1 MPGPKGTHESV
12 FGADE
17 TEKDKE
23 KKVTPVVESNN
34 LSPIIPK
41 TEQPSYQYDWFGG
54 DNQTKT
60 PEVTTHETE
69 KQKVVEKP
77 KVDETEKQK
86 VDETEKTE
94 IPAPKK
100 SEYEFNTQFVKDLY
114 GEDLESVDEKNKRKR
129 AATAINAIGHLGNAL
144 SAVNN
149 MVWSGQHAP
158 SQTLPTINNNMVQA
172 YEDKYGARRKD
183 YLNAIHAGRA
193 ADLQEFNQAYSR
205 FNADRQYKL
214 EKDKMAQ
221 GQERWNKTFKHTK
234 EKDNKEINLKEE
246 ANEIAMTNANANL
259 KRANAYATGR
269 VDEDGNPISG
279 RGTKTEY
286 GHLSVYN
293 PTTGKAVPM
302 TINWSRIND
311 ATLKQLYDRVGGPEI
326 KESDKQRDEYDI
338 TGTRGSSNGVEA
350 KRMAMR
356 SYIGSVASTN
366 PELYNY
372 LVTQGIGQPIP
383 VSRAK

>member
-23 KKVTPVVESNN
+23 KKVTPVVEVV
-34 LSPIIPK
+34 
-41 TEQPSYQYDWFGG
+41 PS
-54 DNQTKT
+54 
-60 PEVTTHETE
+60 
-69 KQKVVEKP
+69 
-77 KVDETEKQK
+77 
-86 VDETEKTE
+86 
-94 IPAPKK
+94 APKK

-193 ADLQEFNQAYSR
+193 ADLQEFNQAYSQ
-205 FNADRQYKL
+205 FNADRQHQL
-214 EKDKMAQ
+214 AKDKLAFGKEQ
-221 GQERWNKTFKHTK
+221 LEYTK
-234 EKDNKEINLKEE
+234 EKDKKDFGLKEE
-246 ANEIAMTNANANL
+246 ANKIAMTNANANL
-259 KRANAYATGR
+259 KRAKAYVHGR

-286 GHLSVYN
+286 GNLSVYN

-326 KESDKQRDEYDI
+326 KESDKQRDEYDF

>member
-1 MPGPKGTHESV
+1 MPGPKVTYESV
-12 FGADE
+12 GGADE
-17 TEKDKE
+17 TEKKDKE
-23 KKVTPVVESNN
+23 KKVTPVVE
-34 LSPIIPK
+34 
-41 TEQPSYQYDWFGG
+41 
-54 DNQTKT
+54 
-60 PEVTTHETE
+60 
-69 KQKVVEKP
+69 VV
-77 KVDETEKQK
+77 Q
-86 VDETEKTE
+86 
-94 IPAPKK
+94 PAPKM
-100 SEYEFNTQFVKDLY
+100 SEYEFNTNFVKDLY

-183 YLNAIHAGRA
+183 YLNSIHAGRA

-205 FNADRQYKL
+205 WDSNRKHEWQKSEAEKNRGL
-214 EKDKMAQ
+214 EKYKFDT
-221 GQERWNKTFKHTK
+221 TFNYTK
-234 EKDNKEINLKEE
+234 EKDDADRKVKEE
-246 ANEIAMTNANANL
+246 ANKIAMTNANANWT
-259 KRANAYATGR
+259 RANAYATGR

-293 PTTGKAVPM
+293 PKTGKAMPM
-302 TINWSRIND
+302 KINWSLVGD
-311 ATLKQLYDRVGGPEI
+311 AALQQLYDIVGGPEI
-326 KESDKQRDEYDI
+326 KEENYP
-338 TGTRGSSNGVEA
+338 GPNGSSSSGVEK

-356 SYIGSVASTN
+356 NHIGRVAATN

-372 LVTQGIGQPIP
+372 LVTQGIGTPIP
-383 VSRAK
+383 VSREK

>member
-1 MPGPKGTHESV
+1 MPGPKGTYESVFEQDDNEKKKKVVAKGTYESV

-23 KKVTPVVESNN
+23 NKVVTPVV
-34 LSPIIPK
+34 
-41 TEQPSYQYDWFGG
+41 G
-54 DNQTKT
+54 
-60 PEVTTHETE
+60 
-69 KQKVVEKP
+69 VV
-77 KVDETEKQK
+77 Q
-86 VDETEKTE
+86 
-94 IPAPKK
+94 PAPKK

-114 GEDLESVDEKNKRKR
+114 GKDLESVDEKNKRKR

-205 FNADRQYKL
+205 FNSDRQHQLAK
-214 EKDKMAQ
+214 EEMAQ
-221 GQERWNKTFKHTK
+221 KQERWNKTFKHTE
-234 EKDNKEINLKEE
+234 EKDNKEIKLKEE
-246 ANEIAMTNANANL
+246 ANKIAMTNANANWT
-259 KRANAYATGR
+259 RANAYATGR

-286 GHLSVYN
+286 GNLSVYN
-293 PTTGKAVPM
+293 PTTGKAMPM
-302 TINWSRIND
+302 KINWSLIED
-311 ATLKQLYDRVGGPEI
+311 TALQQLYDIVGGPEI
-326 KESDKQRDEYDI
+326 KEEKYP
-338 TGTRGSSNGVEA
+338 GTDGSSSSGVE
-350 KRMAMR
+350 KRRMAMR
-356 SYIGSVASTN
+356 THIGRVASTN
-366 PELYNY
+366 PNIYNY
-372 LVTQGIGQPIP
+372 LVEQGIGVPIMQAEEKP
-383 VSRAK
+383 KQ